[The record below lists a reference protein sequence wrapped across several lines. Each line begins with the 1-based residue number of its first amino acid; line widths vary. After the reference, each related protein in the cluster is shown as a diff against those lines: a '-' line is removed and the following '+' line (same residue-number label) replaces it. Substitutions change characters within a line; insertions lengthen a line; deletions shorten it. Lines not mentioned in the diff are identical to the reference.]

1 MTDAAPAIFVAIEG
15 SSFAAAIRQS
25 PFALHDGEC
34 RPYPLADGVLR
45 RRSGD
50 GPSARRIFFGDLARR
65 DAATRAH
72 RRDTVG
78 FIGLLASG
86 RVLFA
91 AEASHVILNP
101 LFKIKL
107 ILILLGLTNV
117 GLFEMLAAS
126 RVRDLQPGTP
136 MPAAARIIGI
146 SSLVIWLGV
155 AASGRLIAYF

>member
-1 MTDAAPAIFVAIEG
+1 MTDAAPAIFIAIEG
-15 SSFAAAIRQS
+15 SAFAAAIRQS
-25 PFALHDGEC
+25 PFAYMTANVVHILSLMVFFGAVAVMDL
-34 RPYPLADGVLR
+34 RLAGFFSATWPGATLR
-45 RRSGD
+45 R
-50 GPSARRIFFGDLARR
+50 ARIVAIL
-65 DAATRAH
+65 
-72 RRDTVG
+72 G

-86 RVLFA
+86 SVLFA
-91 AEASHVILNP
+91 AEASHIILNP
-101 LFKIKL
+101 VFKIKL
-107 ILILLGLTNV
+107 ILILLGLSNV